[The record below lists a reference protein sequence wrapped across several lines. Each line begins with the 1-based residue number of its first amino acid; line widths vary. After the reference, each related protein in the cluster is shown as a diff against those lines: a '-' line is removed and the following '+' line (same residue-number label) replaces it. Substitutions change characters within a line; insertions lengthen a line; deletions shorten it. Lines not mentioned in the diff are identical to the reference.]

1 MIGDDSLILPSWS
14 KNILTFIII
23 ILIGVNSW
31 ETLNF
36 QRYFRYFRESGYF
49 RDTLNYERD
58 VGHFRETEI
67 FRMFEFFKTG
77 TFKSWK
83 VLPILI
89 WDLGDKQK
97 KERLWLSKWYACVTL
112 ARGQWCWL
120 ILCQCDRRESFGKSD
135 SQLRKNL
142 HKIGLWA
149 HLLCIFLIND

>member
-1 MIGDDSLILPSWS
+1 M
-14 KNILTFIII
+14 
-23 ILIGVNSW
+23 
-31 ETLNF
+31 NF

-89 WDLGDKQK
+89 
-97 KERLWLSKWYACVTL
+97 
-112 ARGQWCWL
+112 
-120 ILCQCDRRESFGKSD
+120 
-135 SQLRKNL
+135 
-142 HKIGLWA
+142 
-149 HLLCIFLIND
+149 